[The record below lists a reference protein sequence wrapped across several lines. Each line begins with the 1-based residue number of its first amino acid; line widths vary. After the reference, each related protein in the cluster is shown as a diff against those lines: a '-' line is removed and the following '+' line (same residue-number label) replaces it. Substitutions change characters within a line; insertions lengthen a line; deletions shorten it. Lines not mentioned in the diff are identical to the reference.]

1 MKRVFFLL
9 SIFLMVSC
17 APKVDNQYSVAVS
30 VTGDASQLT
39 SQTVILAT
47 GLKGNVVADTL
58 ALVDGKC
65 TFEGVVEHPNYYSLY
80 LEGSQ
85 RPLTRIFVESDDYT
99 VTINAENPQ
108 DVVVEG
114 GAIQSFINSFAQKS
128 DELYH
133 AYKLDSLTKGYP
145 TASDE
150 QKEQIQE
157 VYAKWQS
164 ECDSIQ
170 NAYLIAN
177 PTSPYTLSTII
188 QDLSM
193 LSYEELVEKF
203 APFEGLPEYENHPS
217 AVEIKRV
224 IALVKS
230 LQPGEQ
236 APDFEQN
243 DPDGKPIKFSD
254 IYSKNKVTMID
265 FWASW
270 CSPCRQFNP
279 DLVKIYKKYHK
290 KGFEILGVSMDT
302 KHDAWVKAIKD
313 DKLTWPN
320 VSDLNGW
327 DNVVG
332 AAFYVRYIPQNI
344 IVDQTGKIIGRQVEK
359 DQLDAFL
366 AEHLK

>member
-1 MKRVFFLL
+1 
-9 SIFLMVSC
+9 
-17 APKVDNQYSVAVS
+17 
-30 VTGDASQLT
+30 
-39 SQTVILAT
+39 
-47 GLKGNVVADTL
+47 
-58 ALVDGKC
+58 
-65 TFEGVVEHPNYYSLY
+65 
-80 LEGSQ
+80 
-85 RPLTRIFVESDDYT
+85 
-99 VTINAENPQ
+99 
-108 DVVVEG
+108 
-114 GAIQSFINSFAQKS
+114 
-128 DELYH
+128 
-133 AYKLDSLTKGYP
+133 
-145 TASDE
+145 
-150 QKEQIQE
+150 
-157 VYAKWQS
+157 
-164 ECDSIQ
+164 
-170 NAYLIAN
+170 
-177 PTSPYTLSTII
+177 
-188 QDLSM
+188 M

-270 CSPCRQFNP
+270 CGPCRQFNP

-332 AAFYVRYIPQNI
+332 AAYYVRYIPQNI

-359 DQLDAFL
+359 DQLEAFL